1 MADTGLSSKLYE
13 KMSAEQDKFRAWL
26 MDQPP
31 ADILLHA
38 VEYAVR
44 EDILMEIGAL
54 ELPDDQARA
63 LLASPDTMADI
74 YKTFSTK
81 YSRDVSPCHRQF
93 WLANLNTSAIGKA
106 S

>member
-1 MADTGLSSKLYE
+1 MADTELSSKLYE

-44 EDILMEIGAL
+44 E
-54 ELPDDQARA
+54 
-63 LLASPDTMADI
+63 
-74 YKTFSTK
+74 
-81 YSRDVSPCHRQF
+81 
-93 WLANLNTSAIGKA
+93 TS
-106 S
+106 